1 LIIILGLILRL
12 IDITKPFSGLSG
24 WNEGHYALAPLNYFK
39 YGLFTPMNDY
49 GLDFSTSPVLYWA
62 IFVSFKLFGVHEWS
76 ARMPSLI
83 SGIISIWLIFLI
95 AEILYN
101 REIAHLSAFIA
112 ATAPG
117 IVYFSRSVQL
127 ESTMVMFSLG
137 AVLFLL
143 YYGGTEKEIF
153 YWLSTV
159 SLSLAV
165 LIKYTAVI
173 IYPVILWLWFVSVK
187 RSLSRLNISKLVFY
201 LVLPLIPSLLWIY
214 YAASVQPLFI
224 YGYFFRPQDVLST
237 GIIIGALN
245 KAIFTYLPWNL
256 GKFQFYLLLLGA
268 PIIVNS
274 GRKLMPMILL
284 STTWI
289 FLCMDCQ
296 F

>member
-1 LIIILGLILRL
+1 MKSRTAFIQKNVWIILIIILGLILRL

-117 IVYFSRSVQL
+117 I
-127 ESTMVMFSLG
+127 
-137 AVLFLL
+137 
-143 YYGGTEKEIF
+143 
-153 YWLSTV
+153 
-159 SLSLAV
+159 
-165 LIKYTAVI
+165 
-173 IYPVILWLWFVSVK
+173 
-187 RSLSRLNISKLVFY
+187 
-201 LVLPLIPSLLWIY
+201 
-214 YAASVQPLFI
+214 
-224 YGYFFRPQDVLST
+224 
-237 GIIIGALN
+237 
-245 KAIFTYLPWNL
+245 
-256 GKFQFYLLLLGA
+256 
-268 PIIVNS
+268 
-274 GRKLMPMILL
+274 
-284 STTWI
+284 
-289 FLCMDCQ
+289 
-296 F
+296 